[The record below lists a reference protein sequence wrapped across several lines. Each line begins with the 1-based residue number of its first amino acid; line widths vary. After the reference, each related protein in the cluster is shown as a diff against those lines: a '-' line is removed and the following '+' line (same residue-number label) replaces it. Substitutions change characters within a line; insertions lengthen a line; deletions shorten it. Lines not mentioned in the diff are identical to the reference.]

1 MFEDPSVDDVDVQDE
16 RGRHLDDAAWSN
28 LLSERWGRR
37 IVWRQ
42 LAACGV
48 FRTTFTGEALS
59 SAYQEGQR
67 AVGLAILA
75 RVMEI
80 APAALPLMQAEAE
93 DDEK

>member
-1 MFEDPSVDDVDVQDE
+1 MLEDPSIDDVDVQDE
-16 RGRHLDDAAWSN
+16 RVRHLDDTAWSN
-28 LLSERWGRR
+28 LLAERWGRR

-59 SAYQEGQR
+59 SAFQEGQR
-67 AVGLAILA
+67 AAGLAILA